1 MYFLHTCW
9 TRVLGIGSEKN
20 CVRNLS
26 TTSVGASSHPHCQLS
41 VSSQGGDAGD
51 RISDSLTDTLVQICL
66 SREGDMTGGHNAA
79 VLV

>member
-20 CVRNLS
+20 YVRNLS
-26 TTSVGASSHPHCQLS
+26 TTSVGASSHPHCQFS

-66 SREGDMTGGHNAA
+66 SREGDMTGGHSAA